1 MEPKVI
7 LKKVKAKG
15 YNLILESQTSR
26 LTILSETLATI
37 DMDDGY
43 FDHHRNQRA
52 NNILTTSKTCPGT

>member
-37 DMDDGY
+37 DMDDG
-43 FDHHRNQRA
+43 
-52 NNILTTSKTCPGT
+52 